1 MEGQE
6 QDISR
11 SGQRNGSTMGDF
23 VMQEQT
29 LKEAVKE
36 AKRFIRATKMLGIIQ
51 NWSPGVAT
59 WIDVVGRTPAINAAI
74 KRASLDLTKK
84 LADLRMGR

>member
-1 MEGQE
+1 
-6 QDISR
+6 
-11 SGQRNGSTMGDF
+11 
-23 VMQEQT
+23 MQEQT

-36 AKRFIRATKMLGIIQ
+36 AKRFIRATEEIGMVSKWCPVTSQ
-51 NWSPGVAT
+51 WVESP
-59 WIDVVGRTPAINAAI
+59 GRTPTINGAI

>member
-1 MEGQE
+1 
-6 QDISR
+6 
-11 SGQRNGSTMGDF
+11 
-23 VMQEQT
+23 MQEQT

-51 NWSPGVAT
+51 NWSPGVTT

>member
-1 MEGQE
+1 
-6 QDISR
+6 
-11 SGQRNGSTMGDF
+11 
-23 VMQEQT
+23 MQEQT

-36 AKRFIRATKMLGIIQ
+36 AKRFIRAAREIGVVSK
-51 NWSPGVAT
+51 WSPCISQYVE
-59 WIDVVGRTPAINAAI
+59 VPGRTPTINGAI